1 MVREATS
8 AAWLFRSGNSIRH
21 STVKVK
27 QVFQGGGPDPR
38 NLRGR
43 PRSSSEAGGIRALE
57 RALDILDALAANGQT
72 LTALS
77 SSLGQAPSTVHR
89 VLTTLESRAMVE
101 QDPAT
106 QAWHVGAGAFRYG
119 SAFLRRAS
127 LVERAQPLLRRLM
140 EQTGETANLGMR
152 QGDSVLFI
160 SQAEAQHS
168 IRAFFPPGTRT
179 PLHASGIGKA
189 LLAHA
194 HPGELTRLFGDGPL
208 PRFTARTICDEAA
221 LRAELSGIAAAG
233 AALDDEEKA
242 EGMRCVAAPVFDLHG
257 AAVAGLSVS
266 GPTQRMTDSALPAI
280 RAAVMQA
287 AAALSA
293 ALGGLSEGQGR

>member
-1 MVREATS
+1 MSRAEDAPG
-8 AAWLFRSGNSIRH
+8 A
-21 STVKVK
+21 
-27 QVFQGGGPDPR
+27 R
-38 NLRGR
+38 NPRGR
-43 PRSSSEAGGIRALE
+43 PRGSAEAGGIRALE
-57 RALDILDALAANGQT
+57 RALDILDALALGGLT

-77 SSLGQAPSTVHR
+77 ARLDQAPSTVHR
-89 VLTTLESRAMVE
+89 VLTTLEARAMVE

-106 QAWHVGAGAFRYG
+106 QAWHIGAGAFRYG

-127 LVERAQPLLRRLM
+127 VVERAQPLLRRLM
-140 EQTGETANLGMR
+140 EETGETANLGIR
-152 QGDSVLFI
+152 QGDSVLFV

-194 HPGELTRLFGDGPL
+194 APEVLARLFAEAPL
-208 PRFTARTICDEAA
+208 PRFTARTIAEPEA
-221 LRAELSGIAAAG
+221 LRAELAAIAAAG

-266 GPTQRMTDSALPAI
+266 GPSQRMTDAALPAI
-280 RAAVMQA
+280 RAAVMRA
-287 AAALSA
+287 AAELSA
-293 ALGGLSEGQGR
+293 SLGAPLAARGAAG

>member
-1 MVREATS
+1 MTKDLQGNPLEVRNA
-8 AAWLFRSGNSIRH
+8 
-21 STVKVK
+21 
-27 QVFQGGGPDPR
+27 
-38 NLRGR
+38 RGR
-43 PRSSSEAGGIRALE
+43 PRGSTDSGGIRALE
-57 RALDILDALAANGQT
+57 RALDILDSLAASGQT

-77 SSLGQAPSTVHR
+77 AGLGQAPSTVHR

-127 LVERAQPLLRRLM
+127 VVERAQPLLRRLM
-140 EQTGETANLGMR
+140 EETGETANLGIR
-152 QGDSVLFI
+152 LGDSILFV

-194 HPGELTRLFGDGPL
+194 PPEVLARLFGNGAL
-208 PRFTARTICDEAA
+208 PRFTARTICDEGA
-221 LRAELSGIAAAG
+221 LRAELSGIATSG
-233 AALDDEEKA
+233 ASLDDEEKA

-257 AAVAGLSVS
+257 AAVAGLPVS

-287 AAALSA
+287 AADLSA
-293 ALGGLSEGQGR
+293 ALGGFAAPQEQQTR

>member
-1 MVREATS
+1 MTKDLQGNPLEVRNA
-8 AAWLFRSGNSIRH
+8 
-21 STVKVK
+21 
-27 QVFQGGGPDPR
+27 
-38 NLRGR
+38 RGR
-43 PRSSSEAGGIRALE
+43 PRGSTDSGGIRALE
-57 RALDILDALAANGQT
+57 RALDILDSLAASGQT

-77 SSLGQAPSTVHR
+77 AGLGQAPSTVHR

-127 LVERAQPLLRRLM
+127 VVERAQPLLRRLM
-140 EQTGETANLGMR
+140 EETGETANLGIR
-152 QGDSVLFI
+152 LGDSVLFV

-194 HPGELTRLFGDGPL
+194 PSHELARLFGDGPL
-208 PRFTARTICDEAA
+208 PRFTGQTICDEVT
-221 LRAELSGIAAAG
+221 LRAELSGIAAVG
-233 AALDDEEKA
+233 ASLDDEEKA

-257 AAVAGLSVS
+257 TAVAGLSVS

-280 RAAVMQA
+280 RAAVMRA
-287 AAALSA
+287 AADLSA
-293 ALGGLSEGQGR
+293 ALGAPAVSEEQQRR

>member
-1 MVREATS
+1 MTQSPQANPAPLT
-8 AAWLFRSGNSIRH
+8 
-21 STVKVK
+21 
-27 QVFQGGGPDPR
+27 R
-38 NLRGR
+38 NPRGR
-43 PRSSSEAGGIRALE
+43 PRGGADAGGIRALE
-57 RALDILDALAANGQT
+57 RALDILDTLASGGLT

-77 SSLGQAPSTVHR
+77 ARLGQAPSTVHR
-89 VLTTLESRAMVE
+89 VLATLEARAMVE
-101 QDPAT
+101 QDPGT

-127 LVERAQPLLRRLM
+127 VVERAQPLLRRLM
-140 EQTGETANLGMR
+140 EETGETANLGIR
-152 QGDSVLFI
+152 QGDSVLFV

-194 HPGELTRLFGDGPL
+194 PPEVLARLHADRPL
-208 PRFTARTICDEAA
+208 ERFTARTITDPEA
-221 LRAELSGIAAAG
+221 LQAELATIESAG

-257 AAVAGLSVS
+257 AAIAGLSVS
-266 GPTQRMTDSALPAI
+266 GPTQRMTDHALPAI

-287 AAALSA
+287 AAELSA
-293 ALGGLSEGQGR
+293 SLGAAPAGQERR